1 MILPFLPQYG
11 QTGSGKTYTMSGK
24 DLTDIDP
31 VAKPN
36 DHNGIIPRSLSY
48 IFEKIKQRMGDDGT
62 ITDWTIGASYYEIYN
77 ENVYDLLQWDAIALQ
92 VKWDPG
98 QGFHI
103 PELHIQPCNTV
114 HDVRAVLGI
123 GNRRRKS
130 RSQAMNA
137 ESSRS
142 HTVFTLYMA
151 SSSGQ
156 DLIRTPQNSKL
167 VFVDLA
173 GSERLKDSCAD
184 SPASIK
190 ETANINKSLF
200 MLGKVI
206 SALASGLQGPLIP
219 YRESKLTKLLIGSMG
234 GPSKYLMIACCSSRY
249 GIPPCYVSL
258 LLVYLFFKE
267 SDVVLSLTALLYAIC
282 SQLS

>member
-1 MILPFLPQYG
+1 
-11 QTGSGKTYTMSGK
+11 MSGK
-24 DLTDIDP
+24 DLTDIVP

-48 IFEKIKQRMGDDGT
+48 IFEKIGDDGT

-103 PELHIQPCNTV
+103 PELHIQPCNTL
-114 HDVRAVLGI
+114 HDVRAVLDI

-130 RSQAMNA
+130 RSHAMNA

-151 SSSGQ
+151 SNSGE
-156 DLIRTPQNSKL
+156 DLIRTSQSSKL

-184 SPASIK
+184 STASIK

-234 GPSKYLMIACCSSRY
+234 GSSKYLMIACCSSRY
-249 GIPPCYVSL
+249 DIPPCYFSL
-258 LLVYLFFKE
+258 LLVDLFFNE
-267 SDVVLSLTALLYAIC
+267 SNVILSLTALLHAYILTAIII
-282 SQLS
+282 SRRH